1 MSNKSIIS
9 FSSNAS
15 FHWVDLRE
23 DVNKP
28 YFYYVAEYER
38 YESDYDEKYFM
49 SREKAEADALSR
61 LDDWDTTINELP
73 APDEDGKVWHHYIR
87 AEIRNFND

>member
-9 FSSNAS
+9 FSSNTS

-23 DVNKP
+23 NVNKP

-38 YESDYDEKYFM
+38 YEADYDERYFM
-49 SREKAEADALSR
+49 SREKAEANALSR
-61 LDDWDTTINELP
+61 LDECNTTINEFP
-73 APDEDGKVWHHYIR
+73 APDEEGYVYHRYIR

>member
-1 MSNKSIIS
+1 MSNKTIIS
-9 FSSNAS
+9 FSSNTS
-15 FHWVDLRE
+15 FHWVDVRT

-28 YFYYVAEYER
+28 CFYYVADYER
-38 YESDYDEKYFM
+38 YETDYDEKYFM

-61 LDDWDTTINELP
+61 LDDFNTTINEFP
-73 APDEDGKVWHHYIR
+73 APDEDGVVWHHYIR

>member
-1 MSNKSIIS
+1 MSNKTIIS
-9 FSSNAS
+9 FSSNSS

-28 YFYYVAEYER
+28 CFYYVANYER
-38 YESDYDEKYFM
+38 YETDYDEKYFM
-49 SREKAEADALSR
+49 SCEKAEADALSR
-61 LDDWDTTINELP
+61 LDEFETTINELP
-73 APDEDGKVWHHYIR
+73 APDENGEVWHHFIR